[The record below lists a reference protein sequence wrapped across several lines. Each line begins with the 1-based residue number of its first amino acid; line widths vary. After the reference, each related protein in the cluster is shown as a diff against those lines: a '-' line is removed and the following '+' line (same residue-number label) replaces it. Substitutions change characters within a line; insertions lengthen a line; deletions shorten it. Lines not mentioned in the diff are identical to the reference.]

1 MFYIMDTAQN
11 HAYTLVQLAEE
22 RTVLAFMRICAMF
35 AGIYAIL
42 RNNIKNKFFPRFV
55 LFFIN
60 ILLIYRIY
68 SLQYTSH
75 KHYIQIFG
83 VTLVIC
89 LTVLIYAR

>member
-1 MFYIMDTAQN
+1 MNTSQD

-68 SLQYTSH
+68 NLQYTSH
-75 KHYIQIFG
+75 KYYIQIFG
-83 VTLVIC
+83 VTLAIC
-89 LTVLIYAR
+89 LTMLIYAK